1 MIATRQHIV
10 LNAPVKPPAAA
21 RRSHVQALMED
32 AKTYSIEDLNV
43 SVTLM
48 LDVCEEYEE
57 RLSRIENC
65 LSDLC
70 LALRGF
76 VSDIEFSKLKK
87 QVDSDSPVQG
97 SAESRADERSTTV
110 KEDRPALRKLL

>member
-1 MIATRQHIV
+1 
-10 LNAPVKPPAAA
+10 
-21 RRSHVQALMED
+21 MED
-32 AKTYSIEDLNV
+32 AKTYSIEDLNI

-76 VSDIEFSKLKK
+76 VADIEFSKLKK
-87 QVDSDSPVQG
+87 QHDTDSPVQG
-97 SAESRADERSTTV
+97 SVESRADERSTAV
-110 KEDRPALRKLL
+110 KEGRPALRKLL